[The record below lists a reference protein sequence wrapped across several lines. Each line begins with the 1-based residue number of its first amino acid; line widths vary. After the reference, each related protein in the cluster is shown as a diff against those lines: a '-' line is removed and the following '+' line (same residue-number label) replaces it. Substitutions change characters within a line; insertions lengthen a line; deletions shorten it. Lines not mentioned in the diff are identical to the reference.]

1 MENNKVQMEIFI
13 KTMKAETK
21 TVTKRG
27 LEEGT
32 TNTAGTIDLNYDP
45 IEGAIRTKLEK
56 NKCHEDKTPSLES
69 ILQEVNK
76 VTRVVIDNL
85 SQSLNIMNV
94 SKLEIE
100 FGVALKEN
108 LKLYIF
114 EAGGEQSIKFKITLE
129 K

>member
-1 MENNKVQMEIFI
+1 MEIFI